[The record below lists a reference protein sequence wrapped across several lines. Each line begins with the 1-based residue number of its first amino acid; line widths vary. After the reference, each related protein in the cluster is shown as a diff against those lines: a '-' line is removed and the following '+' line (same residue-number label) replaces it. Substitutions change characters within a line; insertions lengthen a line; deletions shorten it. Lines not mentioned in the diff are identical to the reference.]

1 MINLPFAP
9 SFERNNSQVP
19 LKKQKVLIASR
30 PSHSLVLTQA
40 WDDPSAAF
48 VFQQRG
54 KVLVGFKIHSEF
66 AAVFWGRSG
75 RPSVVVVAATFLL
88 LLIETAFCLAFIV
101 LYSYPE

>member
-40 WDDPSAAF
+40 WDDDPPPSDSSSR
-48 VFQQRG
+48 QSI
-54 KVLVGFKIHSEF
+54 GFKNCS
-66 AAVFWGRSG
+66 
-75 RPSVVVVAATFLL
+75 LL
-88 LLIETAFCLAFIV
+88 
-101 LYSYPE
+101 